1 MEGGPNS
8 YWVVGHL
15 GTTYDELHWLLFD
28 FCRMHQIVYKEIVHI
43 EEQLD
48 SVVQENKEEL
58 ILSTNTESSEEEFY
72 EELQKTRVL
81 DGIIAKNH
89 ENRRVVGFIDQMAVV
104 GLWALAEQ
112 FLGRIYREYMA
123 VKTRVDADT
132 VSSPYRWD
140 NFVKNYAS
148 IGIDLSICDSFQD
161 ANECRIVN
169 NAIKHD
175 PRVGERLEPFLYFEP
190 YKDNKLMDVPLDMQR
205 YLNGITNFLGSLIEK
220 LDTQLGAKQ

>member
-89 ENRRVVGFIDQMAVV
+89 ENRRVVGFIDQ
-104 GLWALAEQ
+104 
-112 FLGRIYREYMA
+112 MA